1 MRCKM
6 DFLLCNK
13 KKLIDKPMPRQKSF
27 FQLSERAVRFQLLV
41 IVAIWFLAS
50 NCSPADKV
58 FLIDGDIIEGVITKQ
73 GGATIVLQHSDLGR
87 MEIPKSRIK
96 SLLID
101 TPDVEV
107 VLTDGDT
114 IQGRLVKEDGSSIVI
129 EHKDLGQ
136 ITIPRDRIASSK
148 IEASDA
154 TVVLAGGDK
163 IEGKLIERTD
173 LAIVLKHPNLGRL
186 EIPRER
192 IDSLK
197 IKEPEF
203 TKEEKAG
210 LLEPM
215 LRKLSAKTSRLREK
229 GWKSSVDISM
239 DSSTGNTDEQSMRLG
254 GHLKREVPDTRN
266 TLDTSYYRKVKG
278 NEITDNKLTLGYIHD
293 WLDPESV
300 WFKFAY
306 GRFDYDEFESWRERG
321 SLLVG
326 PGYHL
331 INSDEIK
338 LDARLGFGPRKEWD
352 SQNDDLKFEGA
363 IGGSFEWT
371 ISKKEKLKFASYFF
385 PTFGDLDDYRG
396 RVSGEWRF
404 LFDKDLNLNFLV
416 GTFYEYQSIVDPDKA
431 HGDMRTYVGL
441 RFQF

>member
-1 MRCKM
+1 M
-6 DFLLCNK
+6 DYRLCNK
-13 KKLIDKPMPRQKSF
+13 KKLAAKPIPRQKSF
-27 FQLSERAVRFQLLV
+27 LQLSRQALSFRLLM
-41 IVAIWFLAS
+41 IVTVCLLAS
-50 NCSPADKV
+50 NCSFADKV

-73 GGATIVLQHSDLGR
+73 GGATVVLQHSDLGR
-87 MEIPKSRIK
+87 MEIPRSRIK

-129 EHKDLGQ
+129 EHKDLGR

-154 TVVLAGGDK
+154 TVALAGGDN

-173 LAIVLKHPNLGRL
+173 SAIVLKHANLGRL

-197 IKEPEF
+197 VKEPEF
-203 TKEEKAG
+203 TKEERAS

-239 DSSTGNTDEQSMRLG
+239 DSSSGNTDEQSLRFGGNLG
-254 GHLKREVPDTRN
+254 REDTDTRGK
-266 TLDTSYYRKVKG
+266 LDTSYYYKVKKG
-278 NEITDNKLTLGYIHD
+278 IVTDNKFTLGYLHD
-293 WLDPESV
+293 WLDPESD

-306 GRFDYDEFESWRERG
+306 GRFDYDQSESWQERAN
-321 SLLVG
+321 LLVG
-326 PGYHL
+326 SGYHL
-331 INSDEIK
+331 IDSNEIK
-338 LDARLGFGPRKEWD
+338 LDARLGFGPRKEWG
-352 SQNDDLKFEGA
+352 SQNDDIKFEAA

-371 ISKKEKLKFASYFF
+371 INKKEKLEFASYFI

-396 RVSGEWRF
+396 RISGNWRF
-404 LFDKDLNLNFLV
+404 LVDKDLNLSLLM
-416 GTFYEYQSIVDPDKA
+416 GAFYEYQSIVDPDKA
-431 HGDMRTYVGL
+431 HGDMRTYLGL